1 MSIHEGRYHIPSYP
15 IIHIPYSFLSHG
27 GTPSYHLF
35 SVQIF
40 HPAIGGSPMT
50 METPIWHRLYQWYP
64 NWTPSPLWRAGAL
77 FVLSWTSWTVA
88 IWSRGYNDTWRTPQ
102 GHLMRVGWVGQNPI
116 IYIYNYFLWTV
127 LVYFEFETLNYH
139 LFGEHRPQQSG
150 IWSHPARLDTESW
163 SFRIPRV
170 PKVPSTQQSVDYG
183 KCWCWA
189 LPYHLGWCFLHAPW
203 DTVGF
208 AQERGQINC
217 MDVVHVAWPGVAWS
231 RHDTSMTKEG
241 NSHLRLLALFLH
253 PKKQRK

>member
-1 MSIHEGRYHIPSYP
+1 MGVP
-15 IIHIPYSFLSHG
+15 
-27 GTPSYHLF
+27 
-35 SVQIF
+35 
-40 HPAIGGSPMT
+40 PAIIYFLFRFSIRLLAVAPWLWKPPYGIGCISGIPT
-50 METPIWHRLYQWYP
+50 GPLHHCGEQVLCLYCHGQVGRWRFGRGVTTTLEGHR
-64 NWTPSPLWRAGAL
+64 R
-77 FVLSWTSWTVA
+77 A
-88 IWSRGYNDTWRTPQ
+88 IWWEWDGLGKT
-102 GHLMRVGWVGQNPI
+102 LF
-116 IYIYNYFLWTV
+116 YIYNYFLWTV